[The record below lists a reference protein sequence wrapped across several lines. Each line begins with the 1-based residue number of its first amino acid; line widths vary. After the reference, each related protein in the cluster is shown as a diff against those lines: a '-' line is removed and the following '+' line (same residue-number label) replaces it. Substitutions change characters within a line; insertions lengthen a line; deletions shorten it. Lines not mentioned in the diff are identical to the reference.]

1 MATTVQTDQVPVDER
16 PVEADQ
22 APVESRAEDIVAKDT
37 GVVTPTVNGGP
48 EILIGGE
55 QGPEISEEERLRRA
69 AILATQLREID
80 EEDMRRAEEERRK
93 KNEDSPQGPQKE
105 RSRIGNL
112 YTRWGLSIETY
123 DDYFT
128 VGGGKATAAN
138 PQGQMSNAQLKA
150 MILTAAFEKNWHTLY
165 FYKDRS
171 TIDPALTAR
180 AQQMIAELQRPG
192 QPLDGYAMRVSSTRM
207 RAVEPWNEGRPIYAM
222 FREAANYR
230 DDTILGIK
238 ESVRSRWNSGFV
250 STLFT
255 DKAADAPA
263 DKPATPSGTTIT
275 EAAPEAAAATAAAD
289 SAGAARRAQP
299 GAGLGGGR

>member
-1 MATTVQTDQVPVDER
+1 MATTVQTDQVTADER
-16 PVEADQ
+16 SVEADQ

-37 GVVTPTVNGGP
+37 GVVKPTVNGGP
-48 EILIGGE
+48 EILVGGE
-55 QGPEISEEERLRRA
+55 QGPEVSEDERQRRA

-93 KNEDSPQGPQKE
+93 KSEDSPQGPQKE

-112 YTRWGLSIETY
+112 YTRWGLSIQTY
-123 DDYFT
+123 DDYFN
-128 VGGGKATAAN
+128 VRGGGASASN
-138 PQGQMSNAQLKA
+138 PRGQMNDSQLKA
-150 MILTAAFEKNWHTLY
+150 LILTAAFEKNWHTLY
-165 FYKDRS
+165 LYKDRS

-192 QPLDGYAMRVSSTRM
+192 QPLEGYAMRVSPIRM
-207 RAVEPWNEGRPIYAM
+207 RAVEPWNEGRPLYSM

-238 ESVRSRWNSGFV
+238 EGVRSRWNSGFV

-255 DKAADAPA
+255 DKATDAA
-263 DKPATPSGTTIT
+263 AEKPATPSGTTIT
-275 EAAPEAAAATAAAD
+275 DGAPEAAAAVAAAD
-289 SAGAARRAQP
+289 SAAAARRAQP